1 MRPPPLF
8 PLFLFCVY
16 PASIDKIP
24 LQEVYREQMLKAECL
39 HAVLQLYGKAR
50 ERLAGGGN
58 LLRRGCLLLRGSG
71 HVSRLLVNLV
81 RDIVDALRRCR
92 RCIAVRLNLAADID
106 DAHDNRQ
113 QDP

>member
-16 PASIDKIP
+16 PAGIDKIP
-24 LQEVYREQMLKAECL
+24 IQEVSHEQMLKAECL

-58 LLRRGCLLLRGSG
+58 LLCRGRLLL
-71 HVSRLLVNLV
+71 
-81 RDIVDALRRCR
+81 
-92 RCIAVRLNLAADID
+92 
-106 DAHDNRQ
+106 
-113 QDP
+113 